1 MKNLKTLKKIL
12 VLSLAVILAF
22 SVFTGCGKKNTGAT
36 VGADTTTSKY
46 GTTYPIEGAEDVTL
60 TYWRTTT
67 TAVQKSAPDNYGD
80 LPFAQELEKLPCR
93 AKDILQ
99 RTLSFGENSHI
110 PQKDVNYKTNISN
123 KFALSVYKAAGAEE
137 IKKAYELSP
146 VADAELMRSR
156 YCIRYEL
163 GLCPIHHNVKDS
175 GPLFLL
181 NNGRRLALH
190 FDCRRCE
197 MTVTSV

>member
-1 MKNLKTLKKIL
+1 MPASFLNALRRAI
-12 VLSLAVILAF
+12 
-22 SVFTGCGKKNTGAT
+22 
-36 VGADTTTSKY
+36 
-46 GTTYPIEGAEDVTL
+46 
-60 TYWRTTT
+60 
-67 TAVQKSAPDNYGD
+67 
-80 LPFAQELEKLPCR
+80 AQELEKLPCR

-123 KFALSVYKAAGAEE
+123 KLALSVYKAAGAEE

-163 GLCPIHHNVKDS
+163 GLCPIHHHVKDS

>member
-1 MKNLKTLKKIL
+1 MSLKAISEDGREVFINRDIEGNEAQNRERMFEVIKTQLGKTAEIYSFT
-12 VLSLAVILAF
+12 VQNILAP
-22 SVFTGCGKKNTGAT
+22 
-36 VGADTTTSKY
+36 VG
-46 GTTYPIEGAEDVTL
+46 
-60 TYWRTTT
+60 
-67 TAVQKSAPDNYGD
+67 
-80 LPFAQELEKLPCR
+80 LPFMPASFLNALRREIAQELEKLPCR